1 MEQALADIRVLD
13 LGQLVQ
19 GPQAAATLADMGA
32 DVIKIEL
39 PQVGDLARW
48 IFCSQTDLRTPYFEA
63 SNRGKRG
70 MTLDLRTTE
79 GASIFKQMVRS
90 ADVVISN
97 FKPGTLEEWG
107 LGYDDLCMVNKSIIC
122 AAGSTFGPIGPDAQ
136 MEGADLAGQCAG
148 GLVSTIGYDGTPL
161 SPVGA
166 TIADHIA
173 SQNLLSGILAALY
186 SRERTGLGQ
195 LIEGSLVGGQIW
207 AQASEYTHFLLT
219 NEVPGRGHYSHPL
232 LRGVYGIFQTID
244 GWIGIIG
251 VPPDS
256 RDAFFIAMGQP
267 ELALDGRY
275 QGLLASREDLDELF
289 ELLNPVFQTK
299 TTEQWSNE
307 LRSMSV
313 RYAPV
318 RDYRQAVA
326 DEGLWQNGYFQEAK
340 DNAGSNQRIVGTP
353 IRMSGTPLSPSGN
366 VPELGQH
373 TDEIMKNLGY
383 SESEILA
390 LRDQHII

>member
-1 MEQALADIRVLD
+1 MSKALDDLRVLD

-39 PQVGDLARW
+39 PLVGDLSRW
-48 IFCSQTDLRTPYFEA
+48 IFCSEDDLRTPYFLA
-63 SNRGKRG
+63 TNRGKRG
-70 MTLDLRTTE
+70 MTLDLRTRQ
-79 GASIFKQMVRS
+79 GGDIFKQLVRS

-97 FKPGTLEEWG
+97 FQPGTLEEWG
-107 LGYDDLCMVNKSIIC
+107 LGYEDLRLINERIIC
-122 AAGSTFGPIGPDAQ
+122 AAGSTFGPTGPDAQ
-136 MEGADLAGQCAG
+136 LEGADLAGQCAG
-148 GLVSTIGYDGTPL
+148 GLVSTIGYDGTAF

-166 TIADHIA
+166 TIADHIG

-186 SRERTGLGQ
+186 SRERTGQGQ

-219 NEVPGRGHYSHPL
+219 DEVPGRGHYSHPL
-232 LRGVYGIFQTID
+232 LRGVYGIFETSD
-244 GWIGIIG
+244 GWIGVIG

-267 ELALDGRY
+267 ELALEERY
-275 QGLLASREDLDELF
+275 MGLLASREDLTELY
-289 ELLNPVFQTK
+289 ERLNPVFK
-299 TTEQWSNE
+299 TRTTAQWCEE
-307 LRSMSV
+307 LRAMNV

-326 DEGLWQNGYFQEAK
+326 DEGLWENGYFQEATDK
-340 DNAGSNQRIVGTP
+340 TGSARRIVGTP
-353 IRMSGTPLSPSGN
+353 IRMSGTPLSPSAE

-373 TDEIMKNLGY
+373 TGEILEGLGY
-383 SESEILA
+383 SASEIEA
-390 LRDQHII
+390 LREESII